1 MSKAYGEEV
10 AGDIRLETPSSGDI
24 SLSNRKSKKKLQIYP
39 KKAKGK
45 EQLQPHP
52 FFGNLNRKE
61 LGGLIYKHPDH
72 RLKQFSSLM
81 I

>member
-1 MSKAYGEEV
+1 MSKAYAEEMD
-10 AGDIRLETPSSGDI
+10 GDIRLKTPSSRDI
-24 SLSNRKSKKKLQIYP
+24 SLSNRESKKKLLDLP
-39 KKAKGK
+39 EKAKGK
-45 EQLQPHP
+45 KQLQPHP

-72 RLKQFSSLM
+72 HLKQFSSLM